1 MIHLRQKLNRT
12 NGLLAKL
19 RHQVSSS
26 LLKAIYFALFDS
38 HLRYAAQVWGQGSNN
53 VVDMIKR
60 TQNKSPQIITF
71 KHRTESSDP
80 LYANHKILKLQNIIT
95 LNNCL
100 FIYDQ
105 LCDNLPNAFSNYFK
119 VLKNQHRHNTTS
131 SNCFTLNVPRLNTE
145 TYGSNS
151 IKIKAIKDPDKA
163 TKNIQFHPDL
173 LLKRREYVTL
183 VKASLQTLKNL
194 SYFNH
199 LC

>member
-19 RHQVSSS
+19 MHQVSSS
-26 LLKAIYFALFDS
+26 LLKAIYFALSNS
-38 HLRYAAQVWGQGSNN
+38 HLHYAAQVWGQGSNN

-60 TQNKSPQIITF
+60 TRNKSLQIISF
-71 KHRTESSDP
+71 KHRTEASNS

-95 LNNCL
+95 LNNYL
-100 FIYDQ
+100 FIYYK
-105 LCDNLPNAFSNYFK
+105 LCDNLPNAFSNYSK

-131 SNCFTLNVPRLNTE
+131 SNLFTLNVTRVNTE

-173 LLKRREYVTL
+173 LLKRSEYVTL
-183 VKASLQTLKNL
+183 IKASL
-194 SYFNH
+194 
-199 LC
+199 